1 MAAAALL
8 SIPRD
13 LLSVMSAQ
21 KIVRSRM
28 LNRLGCQVARVAAA
42 EALVRLRRRR
52 SSRDMTPDEARL
64 LRDGVVLVPSFIAPD
79 QFDALLREIDRGE
92 AQLLKVPPPPDKFGI
107 VRQQIG
113 VHKRPDIF
121 PLANRLILHNERL
134 LHAVRLAEGWRES
147 DDFTNTGTV
156 LKYERLEQATE
167 PLPVSSDRDGEIS
180 SGDLHADTFH
190 YVTKAFLTLNRIT
203 HENGPYT
210 YAIGSQR
217 LTARRLAWEYRN
229 SLRQEQYGSEKYHNR
244 MFEQQTRELDI
255 EPVQIECERNT
266 LILTNTFGFHLR
278 GRMTRKGAV
287 RRMLRL
293 DFRSN
298 PFRL

>member
-1 MAAAALL
+1 MAAALL
-8 SIPRD
+8 SLPRD
-13 LLSVMSAQ
+13 LFSVVSPR

-28 LNRLGCQVARVAAA
+28 LNRLGCQVARVATA
-42 EALVRLRRRR
+42 EALVKLRRKRR
-52 SSRDMTPDEARL
+52 FSGITPEEARL
-64 LRDGVVLVPSFIAPD
+64 LRDGVVLLPHFIAPD
-79 QFDALLREIDRGE
+79 QFDALLQEIDRGE

-113 VHKRPDIF
+113 VHKRPDVF
-121 PLANRLILHNERL
+121 PLSNKLILRDERL
-134 LHAVRLAEGWRES
+134 LNAVRLAEGWSAR

-156 LKYERLEQATE
+156 LKYERLEQATD
-167 PLPVSSDRDGEIS
+167 PLPVGSDRDGEVS

-190 YVTKAFLTLNRIT
+190 YVTKAFLTLTDIT
-203 HENGPYT
+203 RENGPYT

-217 LTARRLAWEYRN
+217 LTLRRLAWEYRN
-229 SLRQEQYGSEKYHNR
+229 SLRQEQYEDEQYHNR
-244 MFEQQTRELDI
+244 LFEAQMRELGV
-255 EPVQIECERNT
+255 EPVEIECEKNT

-278 GRMTRKGAV
+278 GRMTRKGAL